1 MHGAAIGKL
10 IGVWIASD
18 MSFREVLDGGG
29 HSLLPVPRGDFG
41 E

>member
-18 MSFREVLDGGG
+18 MSFQEVLDGGG